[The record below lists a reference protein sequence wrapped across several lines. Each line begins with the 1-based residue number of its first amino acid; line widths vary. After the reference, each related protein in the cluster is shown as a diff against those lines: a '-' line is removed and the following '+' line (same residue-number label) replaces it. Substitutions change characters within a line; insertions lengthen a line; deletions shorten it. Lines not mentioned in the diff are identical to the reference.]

1 MYIYGPETPAAWTI
15 TLDQVSVFLLFYD
28 QVLFDDER
36 ITTIPTPVLDLSLL
50 DERRGEGGHEL
61 DTTFPSKIY
70 YMYIMFG
77 LVAYME

>member
-50 DERRGEGGHEL
+50 DERRGEGRYEL
-61 DTTFPSKIY
+61 DTTFPSKEY
-70 YMYIMFG
+70 HMYIMFG
-77 LVAYME
+77 LVVCME